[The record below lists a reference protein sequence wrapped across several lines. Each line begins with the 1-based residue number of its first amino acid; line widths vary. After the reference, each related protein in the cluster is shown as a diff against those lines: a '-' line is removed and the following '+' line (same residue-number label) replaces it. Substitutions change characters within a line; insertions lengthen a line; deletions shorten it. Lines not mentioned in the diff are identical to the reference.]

1 MAEKKVIDIEVKS
14 NIQKTINELNSLET
28 NLEDV
33 RDEAGKT
40 SKSIDDVAGNGGA
53 IAILDQLTGGL
64 ASQFKN
70 AYESTKLFN
79 LSLKGTKSALI
90 ATGIG
95 ALVVALGAI
104 VAYWDD
110 IVEFVN
116 GTNKALQKQN
126 ESLKQNTDFLDARLK
141 TLEAEKKSLE
151 AQGKSTK
158 GILELQNTLLTQKR
172 ELLKLQ
178 LINLETQLKEEESV
192 VKKVSLWE
200 KIKVSALTAAGLY
213 KQAANAT
220 AESVIGND
228 EERKSIND
236 KKIAIEQLKTSLAEL
251 TLAQTE
257 LNKPKE
263 TGAPVKEK
271 STADEKA
278 QEILDKEKKL
288 QDELKKIRDADEE
301 ERQNYLLQIENIEN
315 EYFNRKKTKEELEL
329 EAVDEKY
336 FLLLEKARQ
345 YGQDTAIL
353 EEEQELLRNEIKEKY
368 ENERIE
374 KSKKNAEE
382 EAKIEKEK
390 IASKQAAVNAIAEL
404 AGAETG
410 IGKALL
416 IAKQALALQESLMD
430 IKRITFKGTQAIGEA
445 GVATSQNV
453 AESSKI
459 GFPQNIV
466 TIAAAIAQGASI
478 ISSVKKAVSKT
489 KANASSISA
498 SVPSVRSGAQAQ
510 APSFN
515 IVGQSGINQLSEA
528 IGTKESK
535 PIKAYVT
542 SNDVTTAQG
551 LDRNIVQGATIG

>member
-1 MAEKKVIDIEVKS
+1 MAEKKVIDLEVKS

-126 ESLKQNTDFLDARLK
+126 ELLKENTAFLDSRLK
-141 TLEAEKKSLE
+141 TVEAEKKSLE

-158 GILELQNTLLTQKR
+158 EITELQNTLLTQKR

-213 KQAANAT
+213 KEAANAT

-263 TGAPVKEK
+263 TGADGKREK
-271 STADEKA
+271 VTGIGGVLTA
-278 QEILDKEKKL
+278 
-288 QDELKKIRDADEE
+288 EE
-301 ERQNYLLQIENIEN
+301 QQAEN
-315 EYFNRKKTKEELEL
+315 EKRAEFFAQVFEL
-329 EAVDEKY
+329 EANNKQALIDLNKNS
-336 FLLLEKARQ
+336 LDQIGKDQSIANAKSLENDK
-345 YGQDTAIL
+345 
-353 EEEQELLRNEIKEKY
+353 EI
-368 ENERIE
+368 
-374 KSKKNAEE
+374 S
-382 EAKIEKEK
+382 EAKILIAQKESEAK
-390 IASKQAAVNAIAEL
+390 TAAANSYMDALGAVSQLVGKETAAGKAIAIASTIISTYSNASKARASQL
-404 AGAETG
+404 AIPTPDAP
-410 IGKALL
+410 I
-416 IAKQALALQESLMD
+416 
-430 IKRITFKGTQAIGEA
+430 R
-445 GVATSQNV
+445 
-453 AESSKI
+453 
-459 GFPQNIV
+459 
-466 TIAAAIAQGASI
+466 AAIAMGVEIAAGLANI
-478 ISSVKKAVSKT
+478 KAITSVKVPYSGGSGGSGGV
-489 KANASSISA
+489 NIPSS
-498 SVPSVRSGAQAQ
+498 RTAQT
-510 APSFN
+510 PSFN
-515 IVGQSGINQLSEA
+515 IVGQSGTNQLAEA
-528 IGTKESK
+528 IGTQESK

>member
-126 ESLKQNTDFLDARLK
+126 ELLKQNTDFLDARLK
-141 TLEAEKKSLE
+141 TVETEKKSLE

-158 GILELQNTLLTQKR
+158 EIIKLQNSLLTQKK

-213 KQAANAT
+213 KEAANASV
-220 AESVIGND
+220 ESVIGND

-251 TLAQTE
+251 TLAQIE
-257 LNKPKE
+257 LNNIDKGE
-263 TGAPVKEK
+263 EK
-271 STADEKA
+271 KDRQIGQTVGELSPAGLA
-278 QEILDKEKKL
+278 EIENAKIVSDSVLSIKKNQLDKEK
-288 QDELKKIRDADEE
+288 A
-301 ERQNYLLQIENIEN
+301 
-315 EYFNRKKTKEELEL
+315 LEL
-329 EAVDEKY
+329 TKLAFK
-336 FLLLEKARQ
+336 
-345 YGQDTAIL
+345 
-353 EEEQELLRNEIKEKY
+353 NEIFNKEADLA
-368 ENERIE
+368 IAFGGILQQIGE
-374 KSKKNAEE
+374 KNKSFAIAGIIVEQVAGAAKAIQSNVVANAKAVAEFPLTFGQPWVTLNTLTTGLG
-382 EAKIEKEK
+382 
-390 IASKQAAVNAIAEL
+390 IAS
-404 AGAETG
+404 G
-410 IGKALL
+410 
-416 IAKQALALQESLMD
+416 ALAA
-430 IKRITFKGTQAIGEA
+430 KKAISQLG
-445 GVATSQNV
+445 GGGSIQSPQRLSTS
-453 AESSKI
+453 
-459 GFPQNIV
+459 GG
-466 TIAAAIAQGASI
+466 GAS
-478 ISSVKKAVSKT
+478 
-489 KANASSISA
+489 
-498 SVPSVRSGAQAQ
+498 AQ

-528 IGTKESK
+528 IGTQESK